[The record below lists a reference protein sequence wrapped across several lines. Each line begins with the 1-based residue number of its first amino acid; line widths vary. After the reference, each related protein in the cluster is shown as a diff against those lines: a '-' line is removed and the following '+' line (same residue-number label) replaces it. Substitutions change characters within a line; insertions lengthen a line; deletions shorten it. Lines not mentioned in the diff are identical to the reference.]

1 MYLSA
6 NRLKNN
12 APGIEA
18 NATSEEDNPIAAP
31 WKPRSVLKKLGNQV
45 TII

>member
-1 MYLSA
+1 MHVLI
-6 NRLKNN
+6 RQPTKNN

-31 WKPRSVLKKLGNQV
+31 GNRVRYLKLGNQV